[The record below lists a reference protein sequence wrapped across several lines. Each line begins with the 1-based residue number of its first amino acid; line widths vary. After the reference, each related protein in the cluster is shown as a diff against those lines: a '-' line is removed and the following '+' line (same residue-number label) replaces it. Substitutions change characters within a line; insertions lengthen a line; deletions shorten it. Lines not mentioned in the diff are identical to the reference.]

1 MITAGPATLPMI
13 FLSSFVIALSGA
25 MMPGPLLTV
34 TISESVRRG
43 FVTGPLLILGHA
55 LLESALVIALLF
67 GLAPFFQKPFVF
79 VVTALAGA
87 LILSWMAWEMF
98 RSLPTLRLAR
108 EADGARRG
116 HPVVSGV
123 LMSIANPYWTI
134 WWATIGVGY
143 ILYSRQFGPAGV
155 AVFFAGHILAD
166 LAWYSL
172 VAAAVAGGKNFLSD
186 GMYRRLIAGCACL
199 LVGFSFYF
207 AYAGIMR
214 LPSLT

>member
-67 GLAPFFQKPFVF
+67 GLAPFFQKSFVF

-123 LMSIANPYWTI
+123 LRHTKGRTGGSGGGDHST
-134 WWATIGVGY
+134 GE
-143 ILYSRQFGPAGV
+143 AG
-155 AVFFAGHILAD
+155 D
-166 LAWYSL
+166 
-172 VAAAVAGGKNFLSD
+172 
-186 GMYRRLIAGCACL
+186 
-199 LVGFSFYF
+199 
-207 AYAGIMR
+207 
-214 LPSLT
+214 